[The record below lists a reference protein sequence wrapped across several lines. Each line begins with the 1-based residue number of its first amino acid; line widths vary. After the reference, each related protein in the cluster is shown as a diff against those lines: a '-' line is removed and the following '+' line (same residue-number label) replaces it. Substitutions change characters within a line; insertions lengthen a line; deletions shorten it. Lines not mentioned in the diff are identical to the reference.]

1 MKVGQIITAID
12 IGTTKI
18 CVIIAQMN
26 EDNKLEVK
34 GIGTTHSEGLK
45 KGIVVDIMKASAS
58 MHQAF
63 KEAETMAGM
72 KARNIFVGIAGDH
85 IKSQNTLGRISLTS
99 GTSGTEPVEITQ
111 QHIEDVITN
120 SKNNIK
126 IQPGND
132 RLEIIHAIPQYFKID
147 EQEGIMNPLSMSG
160 FNLSVYV
167 HIVMADINAMKNIK
181 KCIEIAGY
189 KVEDIYLEPIAS
201 SNAVLNDVEK
211 QLGSIIIDIGGGT
224 TDIVVFFKDS
234 IRFSAVLPVGGTNI
248 TQDLAIGLHTSPQNA
263 EEIKVSKGESL
274 AARISE
280 DQLVEIEGIGGREGK
295 KRKLRYITEIIE
307 ARMREIFES
316 AYKLLSEQYDLKK
329 ITAGL
334 TLTGGASLLKRSET
348 LAEEI
353 FNMST
358 KVGYP
363 DLSKLAGPTEQ
374 LQNPKFA
381 TSVGILYQAQNEID
395 NKNVKIKNFRSSDPI
410 SEFFKKLLAYFK
422 DFV

>member
-1 MKVGQIITAID
+1 MKPGQIITAMD

-18 CVIIAQMN
+18 CMIIAIIN
-26 EDNKLEVK
+26 EDNILEVK
-34 GIGTTHSEGLK
+34 GIGTSKSNGFVN
-45 KGIVVDIMKASAS
+45 GIVVDIMKASRSISKAIL
-58 MHQAF
+58 
-63 KEAETMAGM
+63 EAESMAGL
-72 KARNIFVGIAGDH
+72 KAKNIYVGIAGDH

-99 GTSGTEPVEITQ
+99 GSEACEITQ
-111 QHIEDVITN
+111 EHINNVITN

-126 IQPGND
+126 IQQGNE
-132 RLEIIHAIPQYFKID
+132 RLEIIHAIPQYFCID
-147 EQEGIMNPLSMSG
+147 DMDGIMNPINMSG

-167 HIVMADINAMKNIK
+167 HIVMADNNSMKNIK
-181 KCIEIAGY
+181 KCVEIAGY

-201 SNAVLNDVEK
+201 SNSVLNDVEK

-224 TDIVVFFKDS
+224 TDIAVFFKDS

-263 EEIKVSKGESL
+263 EEIKIGSGNSIASNVP
-274 AARISE
+274 E
-280 DQLVEIEGIGGREGK
+280 DTIIEIEGIGGRESK
-295 KRKLRYITEIIE
+295 KRKLRYINEIIE

-316 AYKLLSEQYDLKK
+316 AYKLLSNQFDLKM

-334 TLTGGASLLKRSET
+334 TLTGGASLLKNSEL

-363 DLSKLAGPTEQ
+363 YLSNLAGPTEQ
-374 LQNPKFA
+374 LENPKYA
-381 TSVGILYQAQNEID
+381 TSVGILYHTFNKLSDKDEKIQSFQAMDPFMRFIKKIIANF
-395 NKNVKIKNFRSSDPI
+395 KNYI
-410 SEFFKKLLAYFK
+410 
-422 DFV
+422 